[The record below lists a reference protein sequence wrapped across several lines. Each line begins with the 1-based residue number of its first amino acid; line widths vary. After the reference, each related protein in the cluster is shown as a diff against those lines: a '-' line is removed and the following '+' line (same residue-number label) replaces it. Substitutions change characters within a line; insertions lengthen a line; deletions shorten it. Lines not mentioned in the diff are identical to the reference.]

1 MKDVFARSSVYPFI
15 LWSSPFL
22 AVECFCFLS
31 SRSSLL
37 CSFLLSS
44 SVCSFNSRRPQNTV
58 SLTPHYFVH
67 RSKVGLGTKTNSSPP
82 HRASLLT
89 ELPKREAKRGLRPT
103 DQSTTDGM
111 CKKIPNVGNENEVSM
126 TFWLSLRHV
135 TRFEDGEA
143 RGGLS
148 LGERPNAKT
157 VLSD

>member
-37 CSFLLSS
+37 CSFFLSS

-58 SLTPHYFVH
+58 SLTPHYIVH
-67 RSKVGLGTKTNSSPP
+67 RSKVALGTKTNSSPP

-89 ELPKREAKRGLRPT
+89 ELPKREAKRGLSRLQRRPRRF
-103 DQSTTDGM
+103 S
-111 CKKIPNVGNENEVSM
+111 
-126 TFWLSLRHV
+126 LLRHMEYSV
-135 TRFEDGEA
+135 AVLASLLPSCKWLGWRVEA
-143 RGGLS
+143 Q
-148 LGERPNAKT
+148 N
-157 VLSD
+157 